1 MAIDTTVGCWQG
13 ASGVIQVAVVYLT
26 VLVLVLNLPSAHAQ
40 GIVRVAKVEGQ
51 ARASLTIIIR
61 YLALVFYY
69 SLVLVGV
76 NAVNGSAQH
85 LVVQVFAVKCLAE
98 KVAVVRHVETNTQV
112 KVLAADKVGLH
123 IKLDS
128 FVRDGRNVV
137 PNLAC
142 IEEVARQVF
151 FHKQVA

>member
-1 MAIDTTVGCWQG
+1 MAIDTAVGCWQG
-13 ASGVIQVAVVYLT
+13 ASGVIQVGIVYLT

-40 GIVRVAKVEGQ
+40 GIVGVAEVEWQ
-51 ARASLTIIIR
+51 ACACLTIIIR

-85 LVVQVFAVKCLAE
+85 LVVQVFAVECLAE
-98 KVAVVRHVETNTQV
+98 KVAVVRHIETNTQV
-112 KVLAADKVGLH
+112 KVLTADKVGLH
-123 IKLDS
+123 VKLDT

-137 PNLAC
+137 PNLVC
-142 IEEVARQVF
+142 IEEVAWQVLL
-151 FHKQVA
+151 HKQVA